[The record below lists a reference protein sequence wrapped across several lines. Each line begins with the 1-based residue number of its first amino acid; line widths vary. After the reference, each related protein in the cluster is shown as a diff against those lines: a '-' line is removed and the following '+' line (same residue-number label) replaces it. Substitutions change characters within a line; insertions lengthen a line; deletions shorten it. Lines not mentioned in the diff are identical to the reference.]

1 MWFINLS
8 SVKDV
13 TINKNNI
20 HLAEFKTTSIE
31 MLITLITTVTYLKD
45 LISNLHKITHG

>member
-31 MLITLITTVTYLKD
+31 MLITYNYSN
-45 LISNLHKITHG
+45 LISNLDKITHG